1 MNSKYL
7 WFISISM
14 ICKNCTCRTSLILD
28 HLFRFI
34 AVHET
39 NIFLTIYFYD
49 FGDAIVS
56 FLFEMEKF
64 IHFSI

>member
-7 WFISISM
+7 SFISISM
-14 ICKNCTCRTSLILD
+14 TFKNCTCRTSLILD

-34 AVHET
+34 AVHEI
-39 NIFLTIYFYD
+39 NIFLTIYVYD
-49 FGDAIVS
+49 FGDTIVS